1 MSQLTIRTML
11 PEELSIAVNWA
22 AKEGWNPGINDAA
35 LFYLADPN
43 GFFVGEVD
51 GEIVAVGSAVRY
63 DSHYAFCGLYIVAPA
78 HRGKGY
84 GLKLTKHRLAYC
96 EERNVGIDGV
106 LENVDIYKRIGYVPY
121 YQNKR
126 FQKIAQASTKSGAI
140 TEVREEHIPA
150 ILNYDIQCFGAPR
163 EAFLSAWLMQE
174 YGRAVCVL
182 ENGQVTGYGV
192 RRKCQQGYKVGPLFA
207 DTPDIASTIFRAL
220 QHDISGEIIILD
232 VPENNGSA
240 VKLAEAENMEVVFAT
255 SRMYQKGM
263 PNVDSDKIFG
273 ITTFEL
279 G

>member
-43 GFFVGEVD
+43 GFFVGEVG

-84 GLKLTKHRLAYC
+84 GLALTKHRLAYC

-126 FQKIAQASTKSGAI
+126 FQKNAQASTKSSAI

-150 ILNYDIQCFGAPR
+150 ILNYDLQCFGAPR

-207 DTPDIASTIFRAL
+207 DTPGIASTIFRAL
-220 QHDISGEIIILD
+220 QHDISGEAIILD
-232 VPENNGSA
+232 VPENNGNA